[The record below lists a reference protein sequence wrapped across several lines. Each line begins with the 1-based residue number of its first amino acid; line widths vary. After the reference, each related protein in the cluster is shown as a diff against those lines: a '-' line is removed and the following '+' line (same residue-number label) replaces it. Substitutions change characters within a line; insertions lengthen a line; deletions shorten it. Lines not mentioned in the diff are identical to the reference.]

1 MLGNAEVHIVSESR
15 ILVIDHKR
23 SNQELYTKLAERGY
37 QVYVHM
43 NSDDIHEQ
51 IQSVRPQALILDAGL
66 PGFNALEFC
75 RAHSESMPHV
85 PALLVAERV
94 EPMLREW
101 AHSMGVLD
109 LLSRNPEEL
118 ASLVWRVDGIIRE
131 RFPEIRLRETE
142 GEILWS
148 LGGGNFTPKV
158 KKQQKQS
165 PELAPE
171 SAPSSKGLLE
181 QVQGILA
188 FSAEGKILKTA
199 GVVEEN
205 PVWIKGL
212 LLSLNLCGSLASVLS
227 MGNLKHLIIYHHF
240 STSKASEILLVK
252 RSFGYLAIVAKDAQ
266 KFSDEI
272 LSWAQ
277 NGAVLDS

>member
-1 MLGNAEVHIVSESR
+1 MVSESR

-43 NSDDIHEQ
+43 NSEDIDEQ
-51 IQSVRPQALILDAGL
+51 IQSIRPQALILDAAL

-75 RAHSESMPHV
+75 RAHSERMPHV

-101 AHSMGVLD
+101 AHSMGILD
-109 LLSRNPEEL
+109 LLSRNPDEL

-131 RFPEIRLRETE
+131 RFPEVSLGETE

-148 LGGGNFTPKV
+148 LGGGNFAPRV
-158 KKQQKQS
+158 NKQPKQS
-165 PELAPE
+165 SEPAPE
-171 SAPSSKGLLE
+171 STPSYKGLLQ

-188 FSAEGKILKTA
+188 FSAEGKILKSV

-205 PVWIKGL
+205 PIWIKGL
-212 LLSLNLCGSLASVLS
+212 LLSLNLCGFITSGLS
-227 MGNLKHLIIYHHF
+227 MGNLKHLIIHHHF

-266 KFSDEI
+266 KFSDEL

>member
-1 MLGNAEVHIVSESR
+1 MVSESR

-43 NSDDIHEQ
+43 NSDDIDEQ
-51 IQSVRPQALILDAGL
+51 IQSIRPQALILDAAL

-75 RAHSESMPHV
+75 RAHSENMPHV

-101 AHSMGVLD
+101 AHSMGILD

-118 ASLVWRVDGIIRE
+118 TSLVWRVDGIIRE
-131 RFPEIRLRETE
+131 RFPEVSLGETE

-148 LGGGNFTPKV
+148 LGGGNFAPKV
-158 KKQQKQS
+158 NKQPKQ
-165 PELAPE
+165 APE
-171 SAPSSKGLLE
+171 PAPETAPSSNGLLE
-181 QVQGILA
+181 QVQGMMA

-205 PVWIKGL
+205 PIWIKGL
-212 LLSLNLCGSLASVLS
+212 LLSLNLCGSMASVLS
-227 MGNLKHLIIYHHF
+227 LGNLKHLIIHHHF
-240 STSKASEILLVK
+240 SASKASEVLLVK

>member
-1 MLGNAEVHIVSESR
+1 MVSESR

-43 NSDDIHEQ
+43 NSDDIDEQ
-51 IQSVRPQALILDAGL
+51 IQSIRPQALILDAGL

-75 RAHSESMPHV
+75 RAHGESMPHV

-101 AHSMGVLD
+101 AHSMGILD
-109 LLSRNPEEL
+109 LLSRHPEEL
-118 ASLVWRVDGIIRE
+118 TSLVWRVDGIIRE
-131 RFPEIRLRETE
+131 RFPDISLEETE

-148 LGGGNFTPKV
+148 LGGGNFAPKV
-158 KKQQKQS
+158 KQPKPL
-165 PELAPE
+165 PEPAPE
-171 SAPSSKGLLE
+171 PALSSKGLLE
-181 QVQGILA
+181 QVQGMLA
-188 FSAEGKILKTA
+188 FSTEGKILKIT

-205 PVWIKGL
+205 PIWIKGL

-227 MGNLKHLIIYHHF
+227 MGNLKHLIIHHHF
-240 STSKASEILLVK
+240 SASKASEILLVK

-266 KFSDEI
+266 KFSAEI

>member
-1 MLGNAEVHIVSESR
+1 MRGNAEVHMVSESR

-43 NSDDIHEQ
+43 NSEDINEQ
-51 IQSVRPQALILDAGL
+51 VQSIRPQALILDAGL
-66 PGFNALEFC
+66 PGFNSLEFC
-75 RAHSESMPHV
+75 RAHGESMPHV
-85 PALLVAERV
+85 PAILVAERV

-101 AHSMGVLD
+101 AHSMGILD
-109 LLSRNPEEL
+109 LLSRHPEEL
-118 ASLVWRVDGIIRE
+118 TALVWRVDGIIRE
-131 RFPEIRLRETE
+131 RFPELSLEETE

-148 LGGGNFTPKV
+148 LGEGNFAPKV
-158 KKQQKQS
+158 AKQPKQ
-165 PELAPE
+165 APE
-171 SAPSSKGLLE
+171 PAPVVPSSKGLLE
-181 QVQGILA
+181 QVQGMLA
-188 FSAEGKILKTA
+188 FSPEGKILKTTGA
-199 GVVEEN
+199 VEEN
-205 PVWIKGL
+205 PTWIKGL
-212 LLSLNLCGSLASVLS
+212 LLSLNLCGSMASVLS
-227 MGNLKHLIIYHHF
+227 MGNLKHLIIQHRF
-240 STSKASEILLVK
+240 SDAKASEVLLVK